1 MKTKKCSYYL
11 FKIKMNAL
19 KIMFIELAENKMFLD
34 VLFTFILNCENQ
46 TCDRFIGSCLLGEM
60 DGQSCNKC
68 KIFLIFCNL
77 NNLKFEE
84 IIIRSDAKA

>member
-1 MKTKKCSYYL
+1 MFFLSFKNKIIA
-11 FKIKMNAL
+11 FKI
-19 KIMFIELAENKMFLD
+19 IVIELAETKCFLK

-46 TCDRFIGSCLLGEM
+46 TCDRLSGSCLLGPM